1 MNQGAGF
8 ILKLAFQYFDYKIY
22 QILQQQ
28 QQTTTIKQKMKQN
41 SIQLFILIYK

>member
-28 QQTTTIKQKMKQN
+28 QQTTIKQKMKQN